1 MTRRI
6 LILLVLVL
14 GCTRSVLAES
24 GILEVT
30 GMVSDVIVYRG
41 QALVSR
47 AIEVNLP
54 QGNCE
59 IVVKKLPE
67 RIIAESIFAIGAA
80 DVAIA
85 SVRYRQKGAGE
96 DTRQEV
102 KDLEVKIE
110 EVVKEQY
117 QAQRDHEMSDWLFK
131 QYSGQWGLSINAANT
146 DLNRG
151 LLQFEPIQSLTGYL
165 ESKATKC
172 HENSVRI
179 ELRQKELEKK
189 LGELQRKLNDLRAG
203 TSRVEREA
211 VINVTSGGKQ
221 RAVIRLNYLVNDASW
236 LPQYNLRANP
246 DKGIVSVEYNALMHQ
261 TSGEDWNNVT
271 VSLSTAQPAMMAAPP
286 VLEPMKVGLT
296 AGVAGSGSLAEK
308 KVAGAAPSSQS
319 AYRSLTDEFQ
329 MVQSQRREMATKGK
343 AAQVQLNMAAVSNQ
357 MMELRA
363 DKDALQVIQMQA
375 RKLAR
380 TEGVGVSYNLPG
392 KLTMPTRIEQ
402 QLVGIAAFEGKADF
416 IMVGTPL
423 LTDYVYLQ
431 ADVTNDSAV
440 AMLAG
445 PASMYRDGEFVG
457 RGEMD
462 LVTIGE
468 KFTVGLGVD
477 SQIRIAREFKD
488 KKIDTLWGR
497 KRTEK
502 YDYRIAI
509 SNYKDRKVKLRLLE
523 RIPYTEDESL
533 EIKDFE
539 TKPALS
545 TDTEYLR
552 TERNKGILRWDLELP
567 PNTSEERAT
576 VVTYSY
582 TMRYDSGMQIQPV
595 GPVGVQRTE

>member
-1 MTRRI
+1 MARWI
-6 LILLVLVL
+6 LISLVLVL
-14 GCTRSVLAES
+14 GCAEGVLAES
-24 GILEVT
+24 GILELT
-30 GMVSDVIVYRG
+30 GTVSDVIVYRG
-41 QALVSR
+41 QAMVSR
-47 AIEVNLP
+47 AIEVDLP
-54 QGNCE
+54 QGSCE

-67 RIIAESIFAIGAA
+67 RVIAESIFATGAA
-80 DVAIA
+80 DVTIA
-85 SVRYRQKGAGE
+85 SVRYRQKEVGK

-102 KDLEVKIE
+102 KDLEAKIE
-110 EVVKEQY
+110 GVVKEQY
-117 QAQRDHEMSDWLFK
+117 QAQRDHDISDWLFK
-131 QYSGQWGLSINAANT
+131 QYSAQWGLSLNAANT
-146 DLNRG
+146 DFNRG
-151 LLQFEPIQSLTGYL
+151 LLQSEPIQKLTEHL

-172 HENSVRI
+172 HESSVKT
-179 ELRQKELEKK
+179 ELRQKELEKE
-189 LGELQRKLNDLRAG
+189 LGELQRNLNDLKAG

-211 VINVTSGGKQ
+211 VINVTSAGKQ
-221 RAVIRLNYLVNDASW
+221 KAVIRLNYLVNGANW

-296 AGVAGSGSLAEK
+296 AGVVESGSLAEK
-308 KVAGAAPSSQS
+308 RVAGAPPSSQS
-319 AYRSLTDEFQ
+319 AYRDLSSEFQ

-343 AAQVQLNMAAVSNQ
+343 AAQSQLNVAAMSNQ

-363 DKDALQVIQMQA
+363 DKDTLQLIQSEA
-375 RKLAR
+375 KRFAR
-380 TEGVGVSYNLPG
+380 TEGVGVSYSLPG
-392 KLTMPTRIEQ
+392 KLTMPTRTEQ
-402 QLVGIAAFEGKADF
+402 QLVGIAAFEGKSDF
-416 IMVGTPL
+416 VMVGAPL

-440 AMLAG
+440 VMLAG

-462 LVTIGE
+462 LVTMGE
-468 KFTVGLGVD
+468 KFSVGLGVD

-497 KRTEK
+497 RRTEK

-509 SNYKDRKVKLRLLE
+509 SNYKNRKVKLRLLE
-523 RIPYTEDESL
+523 RIPYTEDENL

-539 TKPALS
+539 TKPLLS
-545 TDTEYLR
+545 TDADYLR
-552 TERNKGILRWDLELP
+552 TDKNKGILRWDLELP

-582 TMRYDSGMQIQPV
+582 AMRYGGDMQIQPV
-595 GPVGVQRTE
+595 GRVGAP

>member
-1 MTRRI
+1 MRRI
-6 LILLVLVL
+6 LISLVLVL
-14 GCTRSVLAES
+14 GCAQSVPAES

-30 GMVSDVIVYRG
+30 GVASDVIVYRG
-41 QALVSR
+41 QAMVSR

-54 QGNCE
+54 QGGCE
-59 IVVKKLPE
+59 ITVKKLPDG
-67 RIIAESIFAIGAA
+67 IVAESIFAIGAA

-85 SVRYRQKGAGE
+85 SVRYRQKTAAE

-102 KDLEVKIE
+102 KDLEAKIE
-110 EVVKEQY
+110 DVVKEQY
-117 QAQRDHEMSDWLFK
+117 QAQRDQEISDWLFK

-151 LLQFEPIQSLTGYL
+151 LLQFAPIQALTEYL
-165 ESKATKC
+165 EGKATKW
-172 HENSVRI
+172 HESNVNVV
-179 ELRQKELEKK
+179 LRQKELEKK

-203 TSRVEREA
+203 TNKIEREA
-211 VINVTSGGKQ
+211 VINVTSAGKQ
-221 RAVIRLNYLVNDASW
+221 KALIRLNYLVNGANW

-246 DKGIVSVEYNALMHQ
+246 DKGIVSVEYNALIHQ

-271 VSLSTAQPAMMAAPP
+271 VTLSTAQPAMMAAPP
-286 VLEPMKVGLT
+286 VLEPMRVGLT
-296 AGVAGSGSLAEK
+296 AGVGESGSLVEK
-308 KVAGAAPSSQS
+308 KPAGVVPSSQS
-319 AYRSLTDEFQ
+319 AYRDLTSEFQ
-329 MVQSQRREMATKGK
+329 MVQSRRREMAPKGK
-343 AAQVQLNMAAVSNQ
+343 AAQVELNVAAASNQ

-363 DKDALQVIQMQA
+363 DKDALQMMQEQA
-375 RKLAR
+375 KKLAR
-380 TEGVGVSYNLPG
+380 TEGVSVSYNLPG
-392 KLTMPTRIEQ
+392 RLTMPARTEQ

-416 IMVGTPL
+416 VMVGTPL

-457 RGEMD
+457 RGEME
-462 LVTIGE
+462 LVTMGE
-468 KFTVGLGVD
+468 NFTVGLGVD

-523 RIPYTEDESL
+523 RIPYTEDENL

-545 TDTEYLR
+545 IDAEYLR
-552 TERNKGILRWDLELP
+552 AERNKGVLRWDLELP

-582 TMRYDSGMQIQPV
+582 TMRYDGDMQIRPV
-595 GPVGVQRTE
+595 GRVGVQRTE

>member
-1 MTRRI
+1 MVRWI
-6 LILLVLVL
+6 LISLVLVL
-14 GCTRSVLAES
+14 GCAQGVLAES
-24 GILEVT
+24 GILEVAGT
-30 GMVSDVIVYRG
+30 VSDVIVYRG
-41 QALVSR
+41 QAMVSR
-47 AIEVNLP
+47 AIEVDLP
-54 QGNCE
+54 QGDCE
-59 IVVKKLPE
+59 IVVKKLPRE
-67 RIIAESIFAIGAA
+67 VIAESIFAIGDA
-80 DVAIA
+80 DVTVA
-85 SVRYRQKGAGE
+85 SVRYRQKETGK

-102 KDLEVKIE
+102 KDLETKIE
-110 EVVKEQY
+110 EVVKQQY
-117 QAQRDHEMSDWLFK
+117 QAQRDHDISDWLFK
-131 QYSGQWGLSINAANT
+131 QFSGQWGLSINAANT

-151 LLQFEPIQSLTGYL
+151 LLQSEPIQALTSYL

-172 HENSVRI
+172 HENSVKT
-179 ELRQKELEKK
+179 ELRQKELEKE
-189 LGELQRKLNDLRAG
+189 LGELQRKLNDLKAG

-211 VINVTSGGKQ
+211 VINVTSAGKQ
-221 RAVIRLNYLVNDASW
+221 KAVIRLNYLVNGANW

-246 DKGIVSVEYNALMHQ
+246 DKGIVSVEYNALIHQ

-296 AGVAGSGSLAEK
+296 AGGGVSGSLDKEK
-308 KVAGAAPSSQS
+308 PVGAAPSSQS
-319 AYRSLTDEFQ
+319 AYRDLSSEFQ

-343 AAQVQLNMAAVSNQ
+343 AAQSQLNVAAMSSQ

-363 DKDALQVIQMQA
+363 DKDTLQLIQSEA
-375 RKLAR
+375 KRVAR
-380 TEGVGVSYNLPG
+380 TEGVGVSYSLPG
-392 KLTMPTRIEQ
+392 KLTMPTRTEQ

-416 IMVGTPL
+416 VMVGAPL

-440 AMLAG
+440 VMLAG

-457 RGEMD
+457 RGEME
-462 LVTIGE
+462 LVTMGE

-533 EIKDFE
+533 EMKDFE

-545 TDTEYLR
+545 TDAEYLR

-567 PNTSEERAT
+567 PNTNEEGAT

-582 TMRYDSGMQIQPV
+582 TMRYDSGMQIQSV
-595 GPVGVQRTE
+595 GPVGVRRME